1 MFWPNG
7 FLYAMNLER
16 IPDQLIFGSAFPFA
30 NMKVMVEDT
39 FKLQEQFRVSDDT
52 MEKYLY
58 SNAARLL
65 KSTEAGAQ
73 KVSARS
79 AA

>member
-1 MFWPNG
+1 
-7 FLYAMNLER
+7 
-16 IPDQLIFGSAFPFA
+16 
-30 NMKVMVEDT
+30 MKVMVEDT
-39 FKLQEQFRVSDDT
+39 LKLQEQFRVSDET

-65 KSTEAGAQ
+65 RIKDARAQHSSTP
-73 KVSARS
+73 R